1 MNEIQNLNPEE
12 QANLHIV
19 ENMDVNNLPEIM
31 KSVLSLA
38 QTSAE
43 KDMLLMSALVACGS
57 VMPNLYVKY
66 GIAAKRYYPN
76 LQLFIVGSAACG
88 KGIANLALELVK
100 PIHDKMPLIIPGDAT
115 YPAFYQTL
123 ARQHGRGYIHES
135 EGSVITDIW
144 RSSTA
149 TYNTALRKAAEHE
162 PISRSRC
169 KEASVIACPQ
179 LSMVLTGT
187 FSQYHA
193 LVPSIEN
200 GYFSRLLTLIVDEHQ
215 AFNSRYVQPS
225 ESSDGIVQKCAE
237 QLYHLYESLLF
248 NRAREFRLT
257 PDQRTRLGH
266 HLENAYPTLIRMLGE
281 DFHSVVLR
289 MAVHIERIAMILSAL
304 RMISSLTAQRDSAEV
319 PLSISPESDSD
330 TSSSSISSE
339 LDSDTSSPSISS
351 ELDSDNS
358 SLSGA
363 RGVRPENLVCSDL
376 DYATAELIG
385 NKLILHMAQAY
396 QLVKGTERITLPT
409 VKPLDQKAILLSLLP
424 DEFESKTLVAEA
436 QSQGIPQST
445 VMRWC
450 SQWIDRGMLYRLSFG
465 HYKKIA

>member
-1 MNEIQNLNPEE
+1 MINSIQPQEE

-19 ENMDVNNLPEIM
+19 QNMDVNNLPELM
-31 KSVLSLA
+31 QSVLSLA
-38 QTSAE
+38 HTPAE
-43 KDMLLMSALVACGS
+43 KDMLLMSALTACSG
-57 VMPNLYVKY
+57 VLPNLYFKY
-66 GIAAKRYYPN
+66 GIGAKRYYPN

-100 PIHDKMPLIIPGDAT
+100 PIHEKMSLIIPGDAT

-123 ARQHGRGYIHES
+123 AKQKGRGYIHES

-149 TYNTALRKAAEHE
+149 NYNTALRKAAEHE
-162 PISRSRC
+162 TISRARC
-169 KEASVIACPQ
+169 KEASVIENPQ

-215 AFNSRYVQPS
+215 AFNSQYVQPS
-225 ESSDGIVQKCAE
+225 ENSGDVIKAAAE
-237 QLYHLYESLLF
+237 QLYHLYEKLLF
-248 NRAREFRLT
+248 SKPGEFCLT

-266 HLENAYPTLIRMLGE
+266 HLETAYPTLIRMLGE

-289 MAVHIERIAMILSAL
+289 MAVHIERMAMILSAL
-304 RMISSLTAQRDSAEV
+304 RSS
-319 PLSISPESDSD
+319 SISPESHSG
-330 TSSSSISSE
+330 SSSTSPLRSVSSE
-339 LDSDTSSPSISS
+339 S
-351 ELDSDNS
+351 
-358 SLSGA
+358 
-363 RGVRPENLVCSDL
+363 LVCSDL

-396 QLVKGTERITLPT
+396 QLVKGTEKIEAPK

-424 DEFESKTLVAEA
+424 DVFESKTLVAEA
-436 QSQGIPQST
+436 QSQGISRAT
-445 VMRWC
+445 VLRWNDEW
-450 SQWIDRGMLYRLSFG
+450 QNHGFIQKIKYGV
-465 HYKKIA
+465 YKKIA

>member
-1 MNEIQNLNPEE
+1 MINSIQPQEE

-19 ENMDVNNLPEIM
+19 QNMDVNNLPELM
-31 KSVLSLA
+31 QSVLSLA
-38 QTSAE
+38 HTPAE
-43 KDMLLMSALVACGS
+43 KDMLLMSALTACSG
-57 VMPNLYVKY
+57 VLPNLYFKY
-66 GIAAKRYYPN
+66 GISAKRYYSN

-100 PIHDKMPLIIPGDAT
+100 PIHEKMPLIIPGDAT

-123 ARQHGRGYIHES
+123 AKQHGRGYIHES

-149 TYNTALRKAAEHE
+149 NYNTALRKAAEHE
-162 PISRSRC
+162 TISRARC
-169 KEASVIACPQ
+169 KEASVIENPQ

-215 AFNSRYVQPS
+215 AFNSQYVHPS
-225 ESSDGIVQKCAE
+225 ENSGDVIKAAAE
-237 QLYHLYESLLF
+237 QLYHLYEKLLF
-248 NRAREFRLT
+248 VKPREFCLT

-266 HLENAYPTLIRMLGE
+266 HLETAYPTLIRMLGE

-289 MAVHIERIAMILSAL
+289 MAVHIERIAMILTAL
-304 RMISSLTAQRDSAEV
+304 RGISPLTAQRDSAEGT
-319 PLSISPESDSD
+319 LSISPESHSG
-330 TSSSSISSE
+330 SSSTSPLRSVSSE
-339 LDSDTSSPSISS
+339 S
-351 ELDSDNS
+351 
-358 SLSGA
+358 
-363 RGVRPENLVCSDL
+363 LVCSDA

-396 QLVKGTERITLPT
+396 QLVKGTEKIEAPK

-424 DEFESKTLVAEA
+424 DVFESKTLVAEA
-436 QSQGIPQST
+436 QSQGISRAT
-445 VMRWC
+445 ILRWNDEW
-450 SQWIDRGMLYRLSFG
+450 QNHGFIQKIKYGV
-465 HYKKIA
+465 YKKNA